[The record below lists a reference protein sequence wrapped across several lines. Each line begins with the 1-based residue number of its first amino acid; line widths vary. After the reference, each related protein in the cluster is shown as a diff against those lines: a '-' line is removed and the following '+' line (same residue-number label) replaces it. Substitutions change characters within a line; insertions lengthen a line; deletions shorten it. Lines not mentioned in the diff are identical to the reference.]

1 MAALWLCLSATA
13 AGQYVPLHRGARGS
27 WYLNLDRLWNY
38 NLYEQSRWGAGL
50 RYGSVRWNVEGYA
63 GYGVLDRQLKG
74 GVSGALHLGGSTLY
88 AGAARD
94 YQAAG
99 SRRLSVPSLRD
110 PASLGSFMS
119 RRMSDRMMLTTGFR
133 HRHRGYLWLAEGNV
147 QHGGRLFHN
156 RGLLYR
162 VAGDTI
168 EPETLLEARL
178 AAEMPW
184 GLTTQLQAGV
194 NLPKRQPVV
203 RWMVQYDREWT
214 LSPFAVQLFLQGGA
228 TLRETPYVRMFD
240 LGGTFGAPFC
250 FRQSLLTARPNEFT
264 AHVFT
269 FLSLRVG
276 WSRPLMEG
284 WNPPFQI
291 GTSPRPFVGLN
302 AAWGHLWGQDPEGGL
317 AWEGLELQ
325 SPLYGIVEPMAGV
338 EGLLRWGAV
347 DWGAAVAWRWV
358 PKGAPYRYADTQDN
372 LALMVTARLTF

>member
-27 WYLNLDRLWNY
+27 WYLNLDRIWSY

-50 RYGSVRWNVEGYA
+50 RYGSVLWDVEGYA

-99 SRRLSVPSLRD
+99 SRRLSLPSLQD
-110 PASLGSFMS
+110 PSSLGSFMS
-119 RRMSDRMMLTTGFR
+119 RRMSDRMMLTAGLR
-133 HRHRGYLWLAEGNV
+133 RQHHGYLWLAEGNV
-147 QHGGRLFHN
+147 LYGGRLFCN
-156 RGLLYR
+156 EGLLYR

-178 AAEMPW
+178 VAQSPW
-184 GLTTQLQAGV
+184 GLTAQLQAGV
-194 NLPKRQPVV
+194 NNPGRRAVTRLL
-203 RWMVQYDREWT
+203 VQYDRQWE
-214 LSPFAVQLFLQGGA
+214 LNPFELQLFLQGGA
-228 TLRETPYVRMFD
+228 TGRATPYVRMFD

-264 AHVFT
+264 ANVFA
-269 FLSLRVG
+269 FLSLRFGFGRPLFEG
-276 WSRPLMEG
+276 WSRL
-284 WNPPFQI
+284 FQI
-291 GTSPRPFVGLN
+291 GTSPRPFIGLN
-302 AAWGHLWGQDPEGGL
+302 AAWGHLYGQDPEGGMT
-317 AWEGLELQ
+317 WEGLDLQ
-325 SPLYGIVEPMAGV
+325 APLYGIAEPMAGV

-347 DWGAAVAWRWV
+347 DWGAAVAWRMV
-358 PKGAPYRYADTQDN
+358 PPGAPYRFTETQDN
-372 LALMVTARLTF
+372 LTLMVTARLIF